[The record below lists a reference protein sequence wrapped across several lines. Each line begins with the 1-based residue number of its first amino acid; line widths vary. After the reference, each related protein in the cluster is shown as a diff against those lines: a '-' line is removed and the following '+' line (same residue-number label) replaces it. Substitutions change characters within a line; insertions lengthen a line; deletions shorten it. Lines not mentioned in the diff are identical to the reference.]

1 MNMYTNLT
9 NMIVSKH
16 KRYIPDG
23 DDWDALMVIR
33 DRLKEPWIF
42 FVEHKYG
49 KSESGDLWVSAKLVK
64 CNHRKAFKNHVVQLG
79 LNGKRYTKSDYT
91 QERLDWYFDE
101 DTQKYLWDFL
111 TDHWSDVC
119 FDGLY

>member
-1 MNMYTNLT
+1 MDTNLT
-9 NMIVSKH
+9 NMIVSNH

-23 DDWDALMVIR
+23 DDWDALMVIK
-33 DRLKEPWIF
+33 DRLHEPWIF

-64 CNHRKAFKNHVVQLG
+64 CNHRKAFKNHVVHLG
-79 LNGKRYTKSDYT
+79 LNGKRYAKSDYT

-119 FDGLY
+119 FGGLY

>member
-1 MNMYTNLT
+1 MDTNLT
-9 NMIVSKH
+9 NMLVTKQ

-23 DDWDALMVIR
+23 DDWDALMVIK
-33 DRLKEPWIF
+33 DRLHEPWIF

-64 CNHRKAFKNHVVQLG
+64 CNHRKAFKNHVVHLG
-79 LNGKRYTKSDYT
+79 LNGKRYAKSDYT

-119 FDGLY
+119 FGGLY